1 MEFDKKPV
9 LSARG
14 LLWPIATVL
23 TVAVLLLIYWTRGD
37 EEENIEPVAPT
48 EQAEVT
54 PQPQAEETAPEVT
67 DTANSNIPS
76 FDIVRLSPSGAG
88 VVAGKAVAGSDI
100 ILYADGVEVA
110 RTKADPRG
118 EWVMIL
124 ENPLPAGP
132 TEFSLEARLGD
143 SGPILSSDIVV
154 VVVPEMEGAAE
165 GEGVLAVLSPR
176 DGNGVSRALQVPA
189 NALGQDLARTLRIET
204 IDIQEDGSVVISGAA
219 EAEQDVRLY
228 LDNVFTA
235 EAKASVDGRWVV
247 ALESL
252 EAGAEEDILLRVDQV
267 ITDGQVTLRI
277 EQRFDPQTGE
287 RFGRL
292 ERAVEVQPGN
302 NLWAIARK
310 IYGSGWR
317 YAFIFQANAAQIRD
331 PNLIYPGQVFA
342 LPEPQEDEQP

>member
-1 MEFDKKPV
+1 MDFDKKPV

-23 TVAVLLLIYWTRGD
+23 TVAVLLLIYWTRG
-37 EEENIEPVAPT
+37 EEEEVAEPAAPS
-48 EQAEVT
+48 EQVDLAPA
-54 PQPQAEETAPEVT
+54 PQVEEIKPGAADISDV
-67 DTANSNIPS
+67 NIPS

-88 VVAGKAVAGSDI
+88 VVAGKAVPGSDV
-100 ILYADGVEVA
+100 ILYADGIEVA

-132 TEFSLEARLGD
+132 TEFSLEARSGN
-143 SGPILSSDIVV
+143 SGPVVSSDIVV
-154 VVVPEMEGAAE
+154 VVVPEMDGAAE

-189 NALGQDLARTLRIET
+189 NALGQDLARALRIET
-204 IDIQEDGSVVISGAA
+204 IDIQEDRSVVISGAA
-219 EAEQDVRLY
+219 EAEQNIRLY

-235 EAKASVDGRWVV
+235 EATANADGRWIVT
-247 ALESL
+247 LESL
-252 EAGAEEDILLRVDQV
+252 EARTGEAVLLRVDQV

-302 NLWAIARK
+302 NLWAIARQ

-342 LPEPQEDEQP
+342 LPEPQEDDQP

>member
-1 MEFDKKPV
+1 MDFDKKPV

-14 LLWPIATVL
+14 LIWPIATLL
-23 TVAVLLLIYWTRGD
+23 TVAVLVLVYWTRGG
-37 EEENIEPVAPT
+37 EEEIIEPVAPS
-48 EQAEVT
+48 EQVDQA
-54 PQPQAEETAPEVT
+54 PQPQAQETVSETAATP
-67 DTANSNIPS
+67 DANIPS

-88 VVAGKAVAGSDI
+88 VVAGKAVAGSDVV
-100 ILYADGVEVA
+100 LFADGVEVA

-132 TEFSLEARLGD
+132 TEFSLEARIDD
-143 SGPILSSDIVV
+143 SGPVLSSDIVV

-204 IDIQEDGSVVISGAA
+204 IDIQEDGGVIISGAA
-219 EAEQDVRLY
+219 EADQDVRLY

-235 EAKASVDGRWVV
+235 DVKANADGRWVLALD
-247 ALESL
+247 ALE
-252 EAGAEEDILLRVDQV
+252 ATTGEDILLRVDQV

-287 RFGRL
+287 KFGRL

-342 LPEPQEDEQP
+342 LPAAQEDEQP